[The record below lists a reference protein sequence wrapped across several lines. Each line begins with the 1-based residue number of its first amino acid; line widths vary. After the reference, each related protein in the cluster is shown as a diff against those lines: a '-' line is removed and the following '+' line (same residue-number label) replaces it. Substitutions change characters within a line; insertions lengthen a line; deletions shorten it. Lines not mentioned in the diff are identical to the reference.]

1 MHIKIKIKIFIVIIS
16 FIIKDLE
23 IKKGTEKNTV
33 KTVCSN
39 KLIVSSVALTFNLK

>member
-1 MHIKIKIKIFIVIIS
+1 MHIKIKMKIFII
-16 FIIKDLE
+16 IIKDLE